1 MILEDLMPTF
11 YVRNPYRQLARR
23 QAWDT
28 VEKTHTEEPKVVFPL
43 DIQVSENDYLVQ
55 AFLPGVIAED
65 LDIQIENNIVTI
77 KGEIK
82 IETDENVRFLVK
94 ERPSGIFQRAIEL
107 PDDVEADNVKAEL
120 KNGVLTVQLPK
131 SEMAKPRKIKISNN

>member
-1 MILEDLMPTF
+1 MPTF

-23 QAWDT
+23 QDWDT
-28 VEKTHTEEPKVVFPL
+28 AEKNHTEEPKVVFPL

-55 AFLPGVIAED
+55 AFLPGVSAED

-82 IETDENVRFLVK
+82 IETDENIRYLVK